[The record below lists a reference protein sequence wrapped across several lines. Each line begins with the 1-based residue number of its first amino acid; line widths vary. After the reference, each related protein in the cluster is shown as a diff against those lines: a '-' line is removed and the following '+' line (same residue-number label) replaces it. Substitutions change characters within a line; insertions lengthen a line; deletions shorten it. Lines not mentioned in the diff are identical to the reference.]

1 MQGEAMSG
9 FHSIPEAAAPTKAHA
24 HNTDGGTST
33 SSHSQHKRVHRAHC
47 PSPPLEDQHKENHGE
62 DSCKSLPWFSRT
74 HFHAHPRSITKR
86 SHKRTHDRD
95 TAMSDLS
102 HSQQR
107 RVHPALRPS
116 HPHSGLQ
123 KCEKKKEY
131 RVSVTTTKS
140 KSHPTLPPSTQLF
153 THPHT
158 QHKGPT
164 RGEREDSQERVSDVS
179 LSPQPA
185 QARARSPLSVTP
197 SPRSMRIGKNEEQIE
212 ESRDTDPT
220 LSPTHTT
227 ALTERKMT
235 PKGQGTHLQE
245 AVISD
250 AGRHRQP

>member
-1 MQGEAMSG
+1 MEGRQLL
-9 FHSIPEAAAPTKAHA
+9 PTASTSECTEPIVRHPRLR
-24 HNTDGGTST
+24 TST
-33 SSHSQHKRVHRAHC
+33 K
-47 PSPPLEDQHKENHGE
+47 KNHGE

-153 THPHT
+153 THPHM
-158 QHKGPT
+158 QHT
-164 RGEREDSQERVSDVS
+164 RTTIGEREDSQERVSDVS

-197 SPRSMRIGKNEEQIE
+197 TPRCMRIGKNEEQ
-212 ESRDTDPT
+212 R
-220 LSPTHTT
+220 
-227 ALTERKMT
+227 ERKPQHRSCT
-235 PKGQGTHLQE
+235 FSHTHHSQNE
-245 AVISD
+245 K
-250 AGRHRQP
+250 

>member
-1 MQGEAMSG
+1 MEGRQLL
-9 FHSIPEAAAPTKAHA
+9 PTASTSECTEPIVRHPRLR
-24 HNTDGGTST
+24 TST
-33 SSHSQHKRVHRAHC
+33 KKKSRGERIVAKAC
-47 PSPPLEDQHKENHGE
+47 PG
-62 DSCKSLPWFSRT
+62 FSRT

-95 TAMSDLS
+95 AAMSDLS
-102 HSQQR
+102 HSQQK
-107 RVHPALRPS
+107 RVHPALRP
-116 HPHSGLQ
+116 PPPLSGLQ

-197 SPRSMRIGKNEEQIE
+197 TPRCMRIGKNEEQ
-212 ESRDTDPT
+212 R
-220 LSPTHTT
+220 
-227 ALTERKMT
+227 ERKPQHRSCT
-235 PKGQGTHLQE
+235 FSHTHHSQNE
-245 AVISD
+245 K
-250 AGRHRQP
+250 

>member
-1 MQGEAMSG
+1 MFFRSQQRRAHSTLRQSLPLEGLLQNLQGDDERK
-9 FHSIPEAAAPTKAHA
+9 HISIPSQKQQHRRKAHA

-47 PSPPLEDQHKENHGE
+47 PSPPLEDQHKKKITGGE

-197 SPRSMRIGKNEEQIE
+197 
-212 ESRDTDPT
+212 
-220 LSPTHTT
+220 
-227 ALTERKMT
+227 T
-235 PKGQGTHLQE
+235 P
-245 AVISD
+245 
-250 AGRHRQP
+250 